1 MHKLSLEGGVGVP
14 QIFKVGRE
22 FQKGGAPCSGNLT
35 VRSSA
40 LGVAITPM
48 LQAGEG
54 WSRKEPDEEEKREE
68 EPPSQGSYWM
78 FILLDSPWWGWGEGY
93 RGLSDA
99 DISDPSSRSGVP
111 CGGWVRRGKLHIFIH
126 DSMKQW
132 MWANIARIFAWDMN
146 SKKTRHGLCP
156 PGILSYTGNKS
167 INRIV
172 NSVWGGLGPLLKK
185 DNVYAG
191 SLQCLQGQVPNKME
205 VPCLQ
210 TLLRAEP

>member
-1 MHKLSLEGGVGVP
+1 
-14 QIFKVGRE
+14 
-22 FQKGGAPCSGNLT
+22 
-35 VRSSA
+35 
-40 LGVAITPM
+40 M

-54 WSRKEPDEEEKREE
+54 QSRKEPDEEKREK
-68 EPPSQGSYWM
+68 EPTSQGSYWM
-78 FILLDSPWWGWGEGY
+78 FILLDSPWWGWREGY
-93 RGLSDA
+93 RSLSHA
-99 DISDPSSRSGVP
+99 DISDPSSKSGVP

-132 MWANIARIFAWDMN
+132 MSANIAKIFAWDMN

-156 PGILSYTGNKS
+156 PGILSYTGKKS

-172 NSVWGGLGPLLKK
+172 NSVWGGLGPFLYK

-191 SLQCLQGQVPNKME
+191 RSPYLQGPIPNEME
-205 VPCLQ
+205 VPYLQ